1 LYRRSWW
8 PRRWRLLHE
17 TLTFPRFIGSSLIT
31 GGCVL
36 AALL

>member
-1 LYRRSWW
+1 VFLFL
-8 PRRWRLLHE
+8 PLLGWRLLHE